1 MDESLWFDW
10 MVETNRVIESRDSM
24 YGHIRELGLFNRLS
38 RTPGL
43 AKDDGPRL
51 GEHTRELLIEAGYS
65 DNEIDNLIASGV
77 AIQATDLTGRIQSNV
92 TA

>member
-1 MDESLWFDW
+1 ML
-10 MVETNRVIESRDSM
+10 ETNRVIESRNSM

-43 AKDDGPRL
+43 ARDDGPRL
-51 GEHTRELLIEAGYS
+51 GEHTRELLVEAGYS
-65 DNEIDNLIASGV
+65 ESEIEGLIASGV